1 MDDMTQ
7 PVPPVG
13 ENTTA
18 GRPAAPDVATLSFEQ
33 ARDELAKVVAELEQG
48 APTLE
53 HSLAL
58 WERGEALAARCE
70 EWLRGAKQRLDAA
83 RGVAE
88 NAGSA

>member
-1 MDDMTQ
+1 MTQ

-18 GRPAAPDVATLSFEQ
+18 GRPTAPDVATLSFEQ